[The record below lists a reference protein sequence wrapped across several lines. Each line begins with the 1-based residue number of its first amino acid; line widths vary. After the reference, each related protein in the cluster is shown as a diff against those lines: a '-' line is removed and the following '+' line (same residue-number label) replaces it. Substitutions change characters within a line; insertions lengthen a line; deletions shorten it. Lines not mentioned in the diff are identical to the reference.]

1 MSKDGPKKDPGL
13 FGDVF
18 DLDGDG
24 RTDAAEAALMFMMF
38 DEMQKEEERERQAN
52 ASFCRTVDLDD
63 IDIDD
68 GITDLDDL
76 DIEGI

>member
-1 MSKDGPKKDPGL
+1 MAKTSGGL
-13 FGDVF
+13 LGSLF

-38 DEMQKEEERERQAN
+38 EEMEKKAARERLAQA
-52 ASFCRTVDLDD
+52 SRTYDLDD
-63 IDIDD
+63 MDIDD